1 MSEIQ
6 ILKMLE
12 EGTITADEAAKLL
25 SAVGPQETE
34 AVRDAIAEALPQGMP
49 EPLSSTPPLVKRF
62 RLLFLVLF
70 VISSVV
76 TVLLGYG
83 MVAMYRTADRLIT
96 WGFVGMLLAC
106 VLSLLFAVLMLW
118 LWQARWL
125 HVRIR
130 QQDGKRLMISLP
142 IPLMLTEWG
151 LRIARR
157 FVDEQT
163 SGYLDMASTLM
174 NTLRHGKET
183 ADGKPISVEVGG
195 ESEQIQVYIG

>member
-25 SAVGPQETE
+25 SAVEPQEAET
-34 AVRDAIAEALPQGMP
+34 VRETIAGALPQNMA
-49 EPLSSTPPLVKRF
+49 EPLSSPTPLVSRF
-62 RLLFLVLF
+62 RHLFLSLF

-76 TVLLGYG
+76 IVLCGYG
-83 MVAMYRTADRLIT
+83 MVVLYRGADRRIT
-96 WGFVGMLLAC
+96 WGFVGVLLAC
-106 VLSLLFAVLMLW
+106 VLGLLFAVLMFW

-151 LRIARR
+151 LRIARD

-163 SGYLDMASTLM
+163 SGYLDMVSTLM
-174 NTLRHGKET
+174 YTIRHSRESTGGE
-183 ADGKPISVEVGG
+183 PISVEVGG
-195 ESEQIQVYIG
+195 ENEQVQVYIG